1 MSNLSDFLG
10 IPDFIPIELLVV
22 GGGGG
27 GGHKLTT
34 TGTFFTAGGGAGQV
48 IYGNINALTSI
59 TYNITVGTGGTGM
72 VFATSASG
80 SEGQPSFFGSLKAYG
95 GGRGGYYNE
104 TAPIPTNEQ
113 FFSGSTGGAGGG
125 PAIVGSTI
133 VPFPRTN
140 CVEYLNFSNSGG
152 NSATNGAGAGQGGG
166 AGGVGVSDASYTQIP
181 TNGLDLDITG
191 TTETYAVGGRVGWNF
206 ISPAPSI
213 YGQGG
218 AGGKITSPTAD
229 AQDGGG
235 GVVIIA
241 YPDTYPAPLAI
252 TGTYDNLTTRPGYRV
267 YRWTDGT
274 GTVKF

>member
-27 GGHKLTT
+27 GGH
-34 TGTFFTAGGGAGQV
+34 GNNSNYYTAGGGAGQV

-72 VFATSASG
+72 VYATSASG

-95 GGRGGYYNE
+95 GGRGGYRDQL
-104 TAPIPTNEQ
+104 APIPTNEP
-113 FFSGSTGGAGGG
+113 FFAGSTGGAGGG
-125 PAIVGSTI
+125 NQSVSSTN
-133 VPFPRTN
+133 VPFPRAN
-140 CVEYLNFSNSGG
+140 CVEYLSFSNSGG
-152 NSATNGAGAGQGGG
+152 AATATGVTGGAGQGGG
-166 AGGVGVSDASYTQIP
+166 AGGVGITNASYFNIP
-181 TNGLDLDITG
+181 TNGLDFDITG
-191 TTETYAVGGRVGWNF
+191 TTETYAVGGRVGYNF
-206 ISPAPSI
+206 SSLAPSI

-218 AGGKITSPTAD
+218 AGGKVTAPTTD
-229 AQDGGG
+229 AQAGGG

-252 TGTYDNLTTRPGYRV
+252 TGTYDEPTRAGYRV
-267 YRWTDGT
+267 YRWTAGT

>member
-27 GGHKLTT
+27 GGHNSTT
-34 TGTFFTAGGGAGQV
+34 SRYTPGGGAGQV

-59 TYNITVGTGGTGM
+59 TYNITVGTGGAGM
-72 VFATSASG
+72 VFGISSSG

-95 GGRGGYYNE
+95 GGRGAYRSE
-104 TAPIPTNEQ
+104 SAPIPTNEP
-113 FFSGSTGGAGGG
+113 FFAGSLGGSGTSSA
-125 PAIVGSTI
+125 PSI
-133 VPFPRTN
+133 PFPR
-140 CVEYLNFSNSGG
+140 F
-152 NSATNGAGAGQGGG
+152 NSAEYVAFANIGGTSSTTTTGATGGG
-166 AGGVGVSDASYTQIP
+166 AGGPGEATTSTATP
-181 TNGLDLDITG
+181 TNGIDLDITG
-191 TTETYAVGGRVGWNF
+191 TTETYAHGGAVNF
-206 ISPAPSI
+206 SAINTAPTV

-218 AGGKITSPTAD
+218 KGGDTLGTTTD
-229 AQDGGG
+229 AQAGGG

-252 TGTYDNLTTRPGYRV
+252 TGTYDEPTRAGYRV
-267 YRWTDGT
+267 YRWTAGT

>member
-27 GGHKLTT
+27 GGH
-34 TGTFFTAGGGAGQV
+34 GTSSNYYTAGGGAGQL

-72 VFATSASG
+72 VYFTSASG

-95 GGRGGYYNE
+95 GGRGGYYNSA
-104 TAPIPTNEQ
+104 APTSTNEQ
-113 FFSGSTGGAGGG
+113 FFAGSTGGTGGG
-125 PAIVGSTI
+125 PSSVGNTGI
-133 VPFPRTN
+133 PFPRAS
-140 CVEYLNFSNSGG
+140 CVEYLSFSNLGG
-152 NSATNGAGAGQGGG
+152 SATTSSAFAGQGGG
-166 AGGVGVSDASYTQIP
+166 AGGAGSNNASYTVTP

-191 TTETYAVGGRVGWNF
+191 TTETYAVGGRVGYNYNQL
-206 ISPAPSI
+206 APSI

-218 AGGKITSPTAD
+218 GGGRVVSPTTD
-229 AQDGGG
+229 AQAGGG

-252 TGTYDNLTTRPGYRV
+252 TGTYDDLTTRPGYRV
-267 YRWTDGT
+267 YRWTAGT